1 MMATASQK
9 IILKDFNDRFLRL
22 QEKFYTP
29 QPDDKYW
36 DDLTTES
43 MKLVSDFQSKDT
55 AQNKLISDMVMLFM
69 QSREEMI

>member
-22 QEKFYTP
+22 QEKFYIP
-29 QPDDKYW
+29 QSDDKYW